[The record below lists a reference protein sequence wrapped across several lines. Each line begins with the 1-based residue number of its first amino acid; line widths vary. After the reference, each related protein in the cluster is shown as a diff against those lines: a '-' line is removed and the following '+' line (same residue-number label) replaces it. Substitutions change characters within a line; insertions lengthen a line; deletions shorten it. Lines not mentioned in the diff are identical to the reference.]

1 MFKFMIEV
9 PFSATFK
16 SLFCKTFSLTENKS
30 LEVESF
36 WQPST
41 IIVID
46 LHRVKYDHAGFY
58 FEFGL
63 LGLSLSLNFY
73 DRRHWNWDEDRF
85 MTDEEIA
92 AENEY
97 YLRDSELREEFDEWK
112 KTR

>member
-1 MFKFMIEV
+1 M
-9 PFSATFK
+9 
-16 SLFCKTFSLTENKS
+16 
-30 LEVESF
+30 
-36 WQPST
+36 Q
-41 IIVID
+41 
-46 LHRVKYDHAGFY
+46 
-58 FEFGL
+58 GL

-73 DRRHWNWDEDRF
+73 DRRHWNYEEDRF